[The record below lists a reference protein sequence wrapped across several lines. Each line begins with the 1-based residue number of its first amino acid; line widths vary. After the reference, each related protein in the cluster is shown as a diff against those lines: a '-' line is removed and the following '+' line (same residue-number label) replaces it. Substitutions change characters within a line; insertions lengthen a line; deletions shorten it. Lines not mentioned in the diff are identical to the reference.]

1 MFAPPTP
8 QVHNDDGVWLRLSPD
23 SMRDWCDGIGAAASG
38 NMGLPEAWCLQYN
51 QHLGKT
57 LLAPV
62 EEPRSI
68 VDEMVKEALAR
79 KLPEYIRGATQ
90 SPKHAPKGQGQ
101 MLQVFIELSPFC
113 SSPFF

>member
-1 MFAPPTP
+1 
-8 QVHNDDGVWLRLSPD
+8 
-23 SMRDWCDGIGAAASG
+23 MRDWCDGIGAAASG

-79 KLPEYIRGATQ
+79 KLPEYIREATQ
-90 SPKHAPKGQGQ
+90 PPKHTPKGQGG
-101 MLQVFIELSPFC
+101 LSPCLFAPVFKC
-113 SSPFF
+113 RKIFRWERIGRKLRCEVFLGLLI